1 MGEGVAMRVASMT
14 GFSRTQGAVGP
25 WSFAWELKS
34 VNSKGLDIRLRLPPV
49 FDSLEIKARQAI
61 AARLARGAITVNL
74 TAKRIDEAAP
84 IQINRLILDR
94 LLSALAETPLPENL
108 RPASLD
114 GLLALP
120 GVIEVTQP
128 QEDETLRNQ
137 VEADILSA
145 LEQALDALIAARHA
159 EGEALTQI
167 LSTRLTHIRQLIQNA
182 DIHPARQA
190 DAIRARLIQNL
201 AKLVEN
207 VEGLDQA
214 RLHQEAILLAVKS
227 DIREELDR
235 LKAHVDSVS
244 ELLAR
249 GGPIGRRLDF
259 LAQELGRESNT
270 LCAKSNDPAL
280 TAIGLD
286 LKIEVE
292 QFREQVQNIE

>member
-1 MGEGVAMRVASMT
+1 MRVASMT

-25 WSFAWELKS
+25 WSYAWELKS

-49 FDSLEIKARQAI
+49 FDSLEIKTRQAI
-61 AARLARGAITVNL
+61 AARLTRGAITVNL
-74 TAKRIDEAAP
+74 TAKRIDEAGSV
-84 IQINRLILDR
+84 QINRLILDR
-94 LLSALAETPLPENL
+94 LLSTLAQTPLPENL

-120 GVIEVTQP
+120 GVIEVIQP
-128 QEDETLRNQ
+128 QEDETFRNQ

-145 LEQALDALIAARHA
+145 LEQALDALVAARHA
-159 EGEALTQI
+159 EGEALRQI
-167 LSTRLTHIRQLIQNA
+167 LSLRLAHIRQLTQNA
-182 DIHPARQA
+182 DAHPARQA
-190 DAIRARLIQNL
+190 DAIRTRLIQNL

-214 RLHQEAILLAVKS
+214 RLHQEAVLLAVKS

-235 LKAHVDSVS
+235 LKAHVDSVN
-244 ELLAR
+244 ELLAT

>member
-1 MGEGVAMRVASMT
+1 MRVASMT

-25 WSFAWELKS
+25 WSYAWELKS

-61 AARLARGAITVNL
+61 AARLTRGTITVNL
-74 TAKRIDEAAP
+74 TAKRVDEAASV
-84 IQINRLILDR
+84 QINRLILDR
-94 LLSALAETPLPENL
+94 LLSALAQTPLPENL

-145 LEQALDALIAARHA
+145 LEEALDALVAARHA
-159 EGEALTQI
+159 EGEALRQI
-167 LSTRLTHIRQLIQNA
+167 LSLRLAHIRQLTQNA
-182 DIHPARQA
+182 DAHPARQA

-214 RLHQEAILLAVKS
+214 RLHQEAVLLAVKS

-235 LKAHVDSVS
+235 LKAHVDSVN
-244 ELLAR
+244 ELLAT

>member
-1 MGEGVAMRVASMT
+1 MRVASMT

-25 WSFAWELKS
+25 WSYAWELKS

-49 FDSLEIKARQAI
+49 FDLLEIKARQAI
-61 AARLARGAITVNL
+61 AARLTRGAITVNL
-74 TAKRIDEAAP
+74 TAKRVDEAASV
-84 IQINRLILDR
+84 QINRLILDR
-94 LLSALAETPLPENL
+94 LLSALAQTPLPENL

-145 LEQALDALIAARHA
+145 LEEALDALVAARHA
-159 EGEALTQI
+159 EGEALRQI
-167 LSTRLTHIRQLIQNA
+167 LSLRLAHIRQLTQNA
-182 DIHPARQA
+182 DAHPARQA

-214 RLHQEAILLAVKS
+214 RLHQEAVLLAVKS

-235 LKAHVDSVS
+235 LQAHVDSVN
-244 ELLAR
+244 ELLAT

>member
-1 MGEGVAMRVASMT
+1 MGIKERQFQRAGYTPAA
-14 GFSRTQGAVGP
+14 AAP
-25 WSFAWELKS
+25 
-34 VNSKGLDIRLRLPPV
+34 

-61 AARLARGAITVNL
+61 TACLARGAVTVNL

-84 IQINRLILDR
+84 VQINRLILDR
-94 LLSALAETPLPENL
+94 LLRALAETPLPPNL

-120 GVIEVTQP
+120 GVIEVIQP
-128 QEDETLRNQ
+128 QDDETLRNQ
-137 VEADILSA
+137 IEADILSA
-145 LEQALDALIAARHA
+145 LDKALEALIAARHA
-159 EGEALTQI
+159 EGEALAHI
-167 LSTRLTHIRQLIQNA
+167 LLTRLTHIRLLTQNA
-182 DIHPARQA
+182 DVHPARQA
-190 DAIRARLIQNL
+190 EALRARLVQNI

-207 VEGLDQA
+207 IESLDQA
-214 RLHQEAILLAVKS
+214 RLHQEAVLLAVKS

-235 LKAHVDSVS
+235 LKAHADSVS
-244 ELLAR
+244 ELLAK

-292 QFREQVQNIE
+292 QFKEQVQNIE

>member
-1 MGEGVAMRVASMT
+1 MRVASMT

-25 WSFAWELKS
+25 WSYAWELKS

-49 FDSLEIKARQAI
+49 LDSLEIKARQAI
-61 AARLARGAITVNL
+61 AARLTRGAITVNL
-74 TAKRIDEAAP
+74 TAKRVDEAASV
-84 IQINRLILDR
+84 QINRLILDR
-94 LLSALAETPLPENL
+94 LLSALAQTPLPENL

-145 LEQALDALIAARHA
+145 LEQALDALVAARHA
-159 EGEALTQI
+159 EGEALRQI
-167 LSTRLTHIRQLIQNA
+167 LSLRLAHIRQLTQNA
-182 DIHPARQA
+182 DAHPARQA

-214 RLHQEAILLAVKS
+214 RLHQEAVLLAVKS

-235 LKAHVDSVS
+235 LKAHVDSVN
-244 ELLAR
+244 ELLAT

>member
-1 MGEGVAMRVASMT
+1 MRVASMT

-25 WSFAWELKS
+25 WSYAWELKS

-61 AARLARGAITVNL
+61 AARLTRGAITVNL
-74 TAKRIDEAAP
+74 TAKRVDEAASV
-84 IQINRLILDR
+84 QINRLILDR
-94 LLSALAETPLPENL
+94 LLSALAQTPLPENL

-145 LEQALDALIAARHA
+145 LEQALDALVAARHA
-159 EGEALTQI
+159 EGEALRQI
-167 LSTRLTHIRQLIQNA
+167 LSLRLAHIRQLTQNA
-182 DIHPARQA
+182 DAHPARQA

-214 RLHQEAILLAVKS
+214 RLHQEAVLLAVKS

-235 LKAHVDSVS
+235 LQAHVDSVN
-244 ELLAR
+244 ELLAT

>member
-1 MGEGVAMRVASMT
+1 MRVASMT

-25 WSFAWELKS
+25 WSYAWELKS
-34 VNSKGLDIRLRLPPV
+34 VNSTGLDIRLRLPPV

-61 AARLARGAITVNL
+61 AARLSRGAITVNL
-74 TAKRIDEAAP
+74 TAKRVDEAASV
-84 IQINRLILDR
+84 QINRLILDR
-94 LLSALAETPLPENL
+94 LLSALAQTPLPENL

-120 GVIEVTQP
+120 GVIEVIQP

-137 VEADILSA
+137 VGADILSA
-145 LEQALDALIAARHA
+145 LEQALDALVAARHA
-159 EGEALTQI
+159 EGEALRQI
-167 LSTRLTHIRQLIQNA
+167 LSVRLAHIRQLTQNA
-182 DIHPARQA
+182 DAHPARQA

-214 RLHQEAILLAVKS
+214 RLHQEAVLLAVKS

-235 LKAHVDSVS
+235 LKAHVDSVN
-244 ELLAR
+244 ELLAT

>member
-1 MGEGVAMRVASMT
+1 MRVASMT

-25 WSFAWELKS
+25 WSYAWELKS

-61 AARLARGAITVNL
+61 AARLSRGAITVNL
-74 TAKRIDEAAP
+74 TAKRVDESASV
-84 IQINRLILDR
+84 QINRLILDR
-94 LLSALAETPLPENL
+94 LLSALAQTPLPENL

-120 GVIEVTQP
+120 GVIEVIQP

-137 VEADILSA
+137 VGADILSA
-145 LEQALDALIAARHA
+145 LEQALDALVAARHA
-159 EGEALTQI
+159 EGEALRQI
-167 LSTRLTHIRQLIQNA
+167 LSLRLAHIRQLTQNA
-182 DIHPARQA
+182 DAHPARQA

-235 LKAHVDSVS
+235 LKAHVDSVN
-244 ELLAR
+244 ELLAT

>member
-1 MGEGVAMRVASMT
+1 MRVASMT

-25 WSFAWELKS
+25 WSYAWELKS

-61 AARLARGAITVNL
+61 AARLSRGAITVNL
-74 TAKRIDEAAP
+74 TAKRVDESASV
-84 IQINRLILDR
+84 QINRLILDR
-94 LLSALAETPLPENL
+94 LLSALAQTPLPENL

-120 GVIEVTQP
+120 GVIEVIQP

-137 VEADILSA
+137 VGADILSA
-145 LEQALDALIAARHA
+145 LEQALDALVAARHT
-159 EGEALTQI
+159 EGEALRQF
-167 LSTRLTHIRQLIQNA
+167 LSLRLAHIRQLTQNA
-182 DIHPARQA
+182 DAHPARQA

-214 RLHQEAILLAVKS
+214 RLHQEAVLLAVKS

-235 LKAHVDSVS
+235 LKAHVDSVN
-244 ELLAR
+244 ELLAT

>member
-84 IQINRLILDR
+84 VQINRLILDR

-128 QEDETLRNQ
+128 QEDETLRSQ

-167 LSTRLTHIRQLIQNA
+167 LSTRLAHIRQPIQNA
-182 DIHPARQA
+182 DLHPARQA

>member
-1 MGEGVAMRVASMT
+1 MRVASMT

-25 WSFAWELKS
+25 WSYAWELKS

-61 AARLARGAITVNL
+61 AARLTRGAITVNL
-74 TAKRIDEAAP
+74 TAKRVDEAASV
-84 IQINRLILDR
+84 QINRLILDR
-94 LLSALAETPLPENL
+94 LLSALAQTPLPENL

-120 GVIEVTQP
+120 GVIEVIQP

-145 LEQALDALIAARHA
+145 LEQALDALVAARHA
-159 EGEALTQI
+159 EGEALRQI
-167 LSTRLTHIRQLIQNA
+167 LSLRLAHIRQLTQNA
-182 DIHPARQA
+182 DAHPARQA

-214 RLHQEAILLAVKS
+214 RLHQEAVLLAVKS

-235 LKAHVDSVS
+235 LKAHVDSVN
-244 ELLAR
+244 ELLAT

>member
-1 MGEGVAMRVASMT
+1 MRVASMT

-25 WSFAWELKS
+25 WSYAWELKS

-49 FDSLEIKARQAI
+49 FDSLEIKTRQAI

-74 TAKRIDEAAP
+74 TAKRIDEAGSV
-84 IQINRLILDR
+84 QINRLILDR
-94 LLSALAETPLPENL
+94 LLSALAQTPLPENL

-120 GVIEVTQP
+120 GVIEVIQP

-145 LEQALDALIAARHA
+145 LEQALDALVAARHA
-159 EGEALTQI
+159 EGEALRQI
-167 LSTRLTHIRQLIQNA
+167 LSLRVAHIRQLTQNA
-182 DIHPARQA
+182 DAHPARQA

-214 RLHQEAILLAVKS
+214 RLHQEAVLLAVKS

-235 LKAHVDSVS
+235 LKAHVDSVN
-244 ELLAR
+244 ELLAT

>member
-1 MGEGVAMRVASMT
+1 MRVASMT

-25 WSFAWELKS
+25 WSYAWELKS

-61 AARLARGAITVNL
+61 AARLTRGAITVNL
-74 TAKRIDEAAP
+74 TAKRVDEAASV
-84 IQINRLILDR
+84 QINRLILDR
-94 LLSALAETPLPENL
+94 LLSALAQTPLPENL

-120 GVIEVTQP
+120 GVIEVIQP

-145 LEQALDALIAARHA
+145 LEEALDALVAARHA
-159 EGEALTQI
+159 EGEALRQI
-167 LSTRLTHIRQLIQNA
+167 LSLRLAHIRQLTQNA
-182 DIHPARQA
+182 DAHPARQA
-190 DAIRARLIQNL
+190 GAIRARLIQNL

-214 RLHQEAILLAVKS
+214 RLHQEAVLLAVKS

-235 LKAHVDSVS
+235 LKAHVDSVN
-244 ELLAR
+244 ELLAT

>member
-1 MGEGVAMRVASMT
+1 MRVASMT

-25 WSFAWELKS
+25 WSYAWELKS

-61 AARLARGAITVNL
+61 AARLTRGAITVNL
-74 TAKRIDEAAP
+74 TAKRVDEAASV
-84 IQINRLILDR
+84 QINRLILDR
-94 LLSALAETPLPENL
+94 LLSALAQTPLPENL

-145 LEQALDALIAARHA
+145 LEQALDALVAARHA
-159 EGEALTQI
+159 EGEALRQI
-167 LSTRLTHIRQLIQNA
+167 FSLRLAHIRQLTQNA
-182 DIHPARQA
+182 DAHPARQA

-214 RLHQEAILLAVKS
+214 RLHQEAVLLAVKS

-235 LKAHVDSVS
+235 LKAHVDSVK
-244 ELLAR
+244 ELLAT

>member
-1 MGEGVAMRVASMT
+1 MRVASMT

-25 WSFAWELKS
+25 WSYAWELKS

-61 AARLARGAITVNL
+61 AARLTRGAITVNL
-74 TAKRIDEAAP
+74 TAKRVDEAASV
-84 IQINRLILDR
+84 QINRLILDR
-94 LLSALAETPLPENL
+94 LLSALAQTPLPENL

-120 GVIEVTQP
+120 GVIEVIQP

-145 LEQALDALIAARHA
+145 LEQALDALVAARHA
-159 EGEALTQI
+159 EGEALRQI
-167 LSTRLTHIRQLIQNA
+167 LSLRLAHIRQLTQNA
-182 DIHPARQA
+182 DAHPARQA

-214 RLHQEAILLAVKS
+214 RLHQEAVLLAVKS

-235 LKAHVDSVS
+235 LQAHVDSVN
-244 ELLAR
+244 ELLAT

>member
-1 MGEGVAMRVASMT
+1 MRVASMT

-25 WSFAWELKS
+25 WSYAWELKS

-49 FDSLEIKARQAI
+49 FDSLEIKTRQAI
-61 AARLARGAITVNL
+61 AARLTRGAITVNL
-74 TAKRIDEAAP
+74 TAKRIDEAGSV
-84 IQINRLILDR
+84 QINRLILDR
-94 LLSALAETPLPENL
+94 LLSTLAQTPLPENL

-120 GVIEVTQP
+120 GVIEVIQP

-145 LEQALDALIAARHA
+145 LEQALDALVAARHA
-159 EGEALTQI
+159 EGEALRQI
-167 LSTRLTHIRQLIQNA
+167 LSLRLAHIRQLTQNA
-182 DIHPARQA
+182 DAHPARQA

-214 RLHQEAILLAVKS
+214 RLHQEAVLLAVKS

-235 LKAHVDSVS
+235 LKAHVDSVN
-244 ELLAR
+244 ELLAT

>member
-1 MGEGVAMRVASMT
+1 MRVASMT

-25 WSFAWELKS
+25 WSYAWELKS

-61 AARLARGAITVNL
+61 AARLTRGAITVNL
-74 TAKRIDEAAP
+74 TAKRVDEAASV
-84 IQINRLILDR
+84 QINRLILDR
-94 LLSALAETPLPENL
+94 LLSALAQTPLPENL

-120 GVIEVTQP
+120 GVIEVIQP

-145 LEQALDALIAARHA
+145 LEEALDALVAARHA
-159 EGEALTQI
+159 EGEALRQI
-167 LSTRLTHIRQLIQNA
+167 LSLRLAHIRQLTQNA
-182 DIHPARQA
+182 DAHPARQA

-214 RLHQEAILLAVKS
+214 RLHQEAVLLAVKS

-235 LKAHVDSVS
+235 LKAHVDSVK
-244 ELLAR
+244 ELLAT

>member
-1 MGEGVAMRVASMT
+1 MRVASMT

-25 WSFAWELKS
+25 WSYAWELKS

-49 FDSLEIKARQAI
+49 LDSLEIKARQAI
-61 AARLARGAITVNL
+61 AARLTRGAITVNL
-74 TAKRIDEAAP
+74 TAKRVDEAASV
-84 IQINRLILDR
+84 QINRLILDR
-94 LLSALAETPLPENL
+94 LLSALAQTPLPENL

-145 LEQALDALIAARHA
+145 LEEALDALVAARHA
-159 EGEALTQI
+159 EGEALRQI
-167 LSTRLTHIRQLIQNA
+167 LSLRLAHIRQLTQNA
-182 DIHPARQA
+182 DAHPARQA

-214 RLHQEAILLAVKS
+214 RLHQEAVLLAVKS

-235 LKAHVDSVS
+235 LKAHVDSFN
-244 ELLAR
+244 ELLAT

>member
-1 MGEGVAMRVASMT
+1 MRVASMT

-25 WSFAWELKS
+25 WSYAWELKS

-61 AARLARGAITVNL
+61 TARLTRGAITVNL
-74 TAKRIDEAAP
+74 TAKRVDEAASV
-84 IQINRLILDR
+84 QINRLILDR
-94 LLSALAETPLPENL
+94 LLSALAQTPLPENL

-145 LEQALDALIAARHA
+145 LEEALDALVAARHA
-159 EGEALTQI
+159 EGEALRQI
-167 LSTRLTHIRQLIQNA
+167 LSLRLAHIRQLTQNA
-182 DIHPARQA
+182 DAHPARQA

-214 RLHQEAILLAVKS
+214 RLHQEAVLLAVKS

-235 LKAHVDSVS
+235 LKAHVDSVN
-244 ELLAR
+244 ELLAT

>member
-1 MGEGVAMRVASMT
+1 MRVASMT
-14 GFSRTQGAVGP
+14 GFSRAQGAVGS
-25 WSFAWELKS
+25 WSYAWELKS
-34 VNSKGLDIRLRLPPV
+34 VNSKGLDIRLRLPPA

-61 AARLARGAITVNL
+61 AARLARGALSVNL
-74 TAKRIDEAAP
+74 TAKRIDETAP
-84 IQINRLILDR
+84 VQINRQILDQ
-94 LLSALAETPLPENL
+94 LLSALAELPLSENL

-120 GVIEVTQP
+120 GVIEVIQP
-128 QEDETLRNQ
+128 QEDEALRNQ
-137 VEADILSA
+137 IEADILSA
-145 LEQALDALIAARHA
+145 LDQALTELIAARQA
-159 EGEALTQI
+159 EGETLTQI
-167 LSTRLTHIRQLIQNA
+167 LSMRLTQIRQLTQNA
-182 DIHPARQA
+182 DLHPARQP
-190 DAIRARLIQNL
+190 DAIRAKLKQNL

-214 RLHQEAILLAVKS
+214 RLHQEAVLLAVKS
-227 DIREELDR
+227 DSREELDR
-235 LKAHVDSVS
+235 LKAHVDSIK
-244 ELLAR
+244 ELLAK

>member
-1 MGEGVAMRVASMT
+1 MRVASMT

-25 WSFAWELKS
+25 WSYAWELKS

-49 FDSLEIKARQAI
+49 FDSLEIKTRQAI
-61 AARLARGAITVNL
+61 AARLTRGAITVNL
-74 TAKRIDEAAP
+74 TAKRVDEAASV
-84 IQINRLILDR
+84 QINRLILDR
-94 LLSALAETPLPENL
+94 LLSALAQTPLPENL

-120 GVIEVTQP
+120 GVIEVIQP

-145 LEQALDALIAARHA
+145 LEQALDALVAARHA
-159 EGEALTQI
+159 EGEALRQI
-167 LSTRLTHIRQLIQNA
+167 LSLRLAHIRQLTQNA
-182 DIHPARQA
+182 DAHPARQA

-214 RLHQEAILLAVKS
+214 RLHQEAVLLAVKS

-235 LKAHVDSVS
+235 LQAHVDSVN
-244 ELLAR
+244 ELLAT

>member
-1 MGEGVAMRVASMT
+1 MRVASMT

-84 IQINRLILDR
+84 VQINRLILDR

-120 GVIEVTQP
+120 GVIEVIQP

-167 LSTRLTHIRQLIQNA
+167 LSTRLTHIHQLTQNA
-182 DIHPARQA
+182 DLHPARQT
-190 DAIRARLIQNL
+190 DAIRTRLMQNL

-214 RLHQEAILLAVKS
+214 RLHQEAVLLAVKS

>member
-1 MGEGVAMRVASMT
+1 MRVASMT

-25 WSFAWELKS
+25 WSYAWELKS

-61 AARLARGAITVNL
+61 AARLTRGAITVNL
-74 TAKRIDEAAP
+74 TAKRVDEAASV
-84 IQINRLILDR
+84 QINRLILDR
-94 LLSALAETPLPENL
+94 LLSALAQTPLPENL

-145 LEQALDALIAARHA
+145 LEEALDALVAARHA
-159 EGEALTQI
+159 EGEALRQI
-167 LSTRLTHIRQLIQNA
+167 LSLRLAHIRQLTQNA
-182 DIHPARQA
+182 DAHPARQA

-214 RLHQEAILLAVKS
+214 RLHQEAVLLAVKS

-235 LKAHVDSVS
+235 LKAHVDSVK
-244 ELLAR
+244 ELLAT

>member
-1 MGEGVAMRVASMT
+1 MRVASMT

-25 WSFAWELKS
+25 WSYAWELKS

-61 AARLARGAITVNL
+61 AARLTRGAITINL
-74 TAKRIDEAAP
+74 TAKRVDEAASV
-84 IQINRLILDR
+84 QINRLILDR
-94 LLSALAETPLPENL
+94 LLSALAQTPLPENL

-120 GVIEVTQP
+120 GVIEVIQP

-145 LEQALDALIAARHA
+145 LEQALDALVAARHA
-159 EGEALTQI
+159 EGEALRQI
-167 LSTRLTHIRQLIQNA
+167 LSLRLAHIRQLTQNA
-182 DIHPARQA
+182 DAHPARQA
-190 DAIRARLIQNL
+190 DAIRTRLIQNL

-214 RLHQEAILLAVKS
+214 RLHQEAVLLAVKS

-235 LKAHVDSVS
+235 LKAHVDSVN
-244 ELLAR
+244 ELLAT

>member
-1 MGEGVAMRVASMT
+1 MRVASMT

-25 WSFAWELKS
+25 WSYAWELKS

-49 FDSLEIKARQAI
+49 LDSLEIKARQAI
-61 AARLARGAITVNL
+61 AARLTRGAITVNL
-74 TAKRIDEAAP
+74 TAKRVDEAASV
-84 IQINRLILDR
+84 QINRLILDR
-94 LLSALAETPLPENL
+94 LLSALAQTPLPENL

-120 GVIEVTQP
+120 GVIEVIQP

-145 LEQALDALIAARHA
+145 LEQALDALVAARHA
-159 EGEALTQI
+159 EGEALRQI
-167 LSTRLTHIRQLIQNA
+167 LSLRLAHIRQLTQNA
-182 DIHPARQA
+182 DAHPARQA

-214 RLHQEAILLAVKS
+214 RLHQEAVLLAVKS

-235 LKAHVDSVS
+235 LKAHVDSVK
-244 ELLAR
+244 ELLAT

>member
-1 MGEGVAMRVASMT
+1 
-14 GFSRTQGAVGP
+14 
-25 WSFAWELKS
+25 
-34 VNSKGLDIRLRLPPV
+34 
-49 FDSLEIKARQAI
+49 
-61 AARLARGAITVNL
+61 
-74 TAKRIDEAAP
+74 
-84 IQINRLILDR
+84 
-94 LLSALAETPLPENL
+94 LLSALAQTPLPENL

-120 GVIEVTQP
+120 GVIEVIQP
-128 QEDETLRNQ
+128 QEDEKLRNQ

-145 LEQALDALIAARHA
+145 LEQALDALVTARHT
-159 EGEALTQI
+159 EGEALRQI
-167 LSTRLTHIRQLIQNA
+167 LSLRLAHIRQLTQNA
-182 DIHPARQA
+182 DAHPARQA

-201 AKLVEN
+201 ARLVEN

-214 RLHQEAILLAVKS
+214 RLHQEAVLLAVKS

-235 LKAHVDSVS
+235 LKAHVDSVN
-244 ELLAR
+244 ELLAT

>member
-1 MGEGVAMRVASMT
+1 MRVASMT

-25 WSFAWELKS
+25 WSYAWELKS

-49 FDSLEIKARQAI
+49 LDSLEIKARQAI
-61 AARLARGAITVNL
+61 TARLTRGAITINL
-74 TAKRIDEAAP
+74 TAKRVDEAASV
-84 IQINRLILDR
+84 QINRLILDR
-94 LLSALAETPLPENL
+94 LLSALAQTPLPENL

-120 GVIEVTQP
+120 GVIEVIQP

-145 LEQALDALIAARHA
+145 LEEALDALVAARHA
-159 EGEALTQI
+159 EGEALRQI
-167 LSTRLTHIRQLIQNA
+167 LSLRLAHIRQLTQNA
-182 DIHPARQA
+182 DAHPARQA

-214 RLHQEAILLAVKS
+214 RLHQEAVLLAVKS

-235 LKAHVDSVS
+235 LKAHVDSVN
-244 ELLAR
+244 ELLAT

>member
-1 MGEGVAMRVASMT
+1 MRVASMT

-25 WSFAWELKS
+25 WSYAWELKS

-61 AARLARGAITVNL
+61 AARLTRGAITVNL
-74 TAKRIDEAAP
+74 TAKRVDEAASV
-84 IQINRLILDR
+84 QINRLILDR
-94 LLSALAETPLPENL
+94 LLSALAQTPLPENL

-120 GVIEVTQP
+120 GVIEVIQP
-128 QEDETLRNQ
+128 QEDEMLRNQ

-145 LEQALDALIAARHA
+145 LEQALDALVAARHA
-159 EGEALTQI
+159 EGEALRQI
-167 LSTRLTHIRQLIQNA
+167 LSLRLAHIRQLTQNA
-182 DIHPARQA
+182 DAHPARQA

-214 RLHQEAILLAVKS
+214 RLHQEAVLLAVKS

-235 LKAHVDSVS
+235 LQAHVDSVN
-244 ELLAR
+244 ELLAT

>member
-1 MGEGVAMRVASMT
+1 MRVASMT

-25 WSFAWELKS
+25 WSYAWELKS

-61 AARLARGAITVNL
+61 AARLTRGAITVNL
-74 TAKRIDEAAP
+74 TAKRVDEAASV
-84 IQINRLILDR
+84 QINRLILDR
-94 LLSALAETPLPENL
+94 LLSALAQTPLPENL

-145 LEQALDALIAARHA
+145 LEEALDALVAARHA
-159 EGEALTQI
+159 EGEALRQI
-167 LSTRLTHIRQLIQNA
+167 LSLRLTHIRQLTRNA
-182 DIHPARQA
+182 DAHPARQA

-214 RLHQEAILLAVKS
+214 RLHQEAVLLAVKS

-235 LKAHVDSVS
+235 LQAHVDSVN
-244 ELLAR
+244 ELLAT

>member
-1 MGEGVAMRVASMT
+1 MHVASMT
-14 GFSRTQGAVGP
+14 GFSRMQGAVGP
-25 WSFAWELKS
+25 WSYAWELKS

-61 AARLARGAITVNL
+61 AARLTRGAITVNL
-74 TAKRIDEAAP
+74 TAKRVDEAASV
-84 IQINRLILDR
+84 QINRLILDR
-94 LLSALAETPLPENL
+94 LLSALAQTPLPENL

-120 GVIEVTQP
+120 GVIEVIQP
-128 QEDETLRNQ
+128 QEDEKLRNQ

-145 LEQALDALIAARHA
+145 LEQALDALVAARHA
-159 EGEALTQI
+159 EGEALRQI
-167 LSTRLTHIRQLIQNA
+167 LSLRLAHIRQLTQNA
-182 DIHPARQA
+182 DAHPARQA

-214 RLHQEAILLAVKS
+214 RLHQEAVLLAVKS

-235 LKAHVDSVS
+235 LKAHVDSVN
-244 ELLAR
+244 ELLAT

>member
-1 MGEGVAMRVASMT
+1 MRVASMT

-25 WSFAWELKS
+25 WSYAWELKS

-61 AARLARGAITVNL
+61 AARLTRGAITVNL
-74 TAKRIDEAAP
+74 TAKRVDEAASV
-84 IQINRLILDR
+84 QINRLILDR
-94 LLSALAETPLPENL
+94 LLSALAQTPLPENL

-145 LEQALDALIAARHA
+145 LEQALDALVAARHA
-159 EGEALTQI
+159 EGEALRQI
-167 LSTRLTHIRQLIQNA
+167 LSLRLAHIRQLTQNA
-182 DIHPARQA
+182 DAHPARQA
-190 DAIRARLIQNL
+190 DAIRTRLIQNL

-214 RLHQEAILLAVKS
+214 RLHQEAVLLAVKS

-235 LKAHVDSVS
+235 LKAHVDSVN
-244 ELLAR
+244 ELLAT